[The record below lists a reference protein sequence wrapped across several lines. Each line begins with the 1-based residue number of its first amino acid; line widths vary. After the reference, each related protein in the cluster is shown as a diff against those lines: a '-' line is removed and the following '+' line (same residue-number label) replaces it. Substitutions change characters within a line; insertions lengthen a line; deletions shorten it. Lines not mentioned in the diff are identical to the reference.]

1 MSATSYQTGL
11 ASEQCSFPRKT
22 TIIKHQVDK
31 SESKQC
37 LGQTWLKA
45 GVRLCS
51 CEQQEPGRILPRPV
65 KKRHS
70 APGPAALVDS
80 FWNSLEGSDGFNL
93 STPALH
99 CNLAGE
105 RVVCG
110 PLLFGGSGYRWNLF

>member
-1 MSATSYQTGL
+1 MFIVCLSKKTTGWHL
-11 ASEQCSFPRKT
+11 ASE
-22 TIIKHQVDK
+22 
-31 SESKQC
+31 SETKQC
-37 LGQTWLKA
+37 LDSQRQRWGCAAATR
-45 GVRLCS
+45 GS
-51 CEQQEPGRILPRPV
+51 ERIPPRPV